1 MLSHIRWR
9 PPLAVLLGA
18 LASIPP
24 LAGAQAEPAPTY
36 RALLEQAQASAPRLA
51 ESRSDIARSEGL
63 ALQAAARPNP
73 TLGVEVENFAG
84 GGPFRG
90 AGLTETTAQIE
101 QTLELGGKRR
111 ARAAAG
117 RAEVDAARARSI
129 QSRADFAFDLADAYA
144 QAEAA
149 ERRVDLAEE
158 AVALAVEDARIANAL
173 VKAGKEADLRAVQA
187 RAAVQAARAA
197 HDGARAASAAAFGK
211 LTALAGSPRPLTEIV
226 ASLLDHADRSE
237 TIPQPDPMAAPS
249 YLSAQAAREA
259 AARRVRVE
267 RTKGTPDVAVSLGV
281 RRFNGDEATAMV
293 GGFSA
298 PFPLFDRNRGAISA
312 AQAEL
317 AGAEARLNA
326 ARLDAEAE
334 TRSATAR
341 AVAAHS
347 RIAAARES
355 EMAADE
361 AYRLTR
367 IGYQGGKLALAELN
381 TARRALTEARAQ
393 TLDARLERLG
403 AEAILAR
410 LQGVAPFG
418 DQ

>member
-1 MLSHIRWR
+1 MTSQIRWR

-18 LASIPP
+18 IASGLP
-24 LAGAQAEPAPTY
+24 LAGSLAEPAPTY
-36 RALLEQAQASAPRLA
+36 RALLEQAQVNAPRLA

-63 ALQAAARPNP
+63 AWQAAVRPNP
-73 TLGVEVENFAG
+73 TFSVDVENFSG
-84 GGPFRG
+84 SGPFRG
-90 AGLTETTAQIE
+90 TDLTETTARIE
-101 QTLELGGKRR
+101 QTLEFGGKRP
-111 ARAAAG
+111 ARVAAG
-117 RAEVDAARARSI
+117 RAEVDATRARST
-129 QSRADFAFDLADAYA
+129 QAQADFAFDLAGAYA

-149 ERRVDLAEE
+149 ERRVELAEE
-158 AVALAVEDARIANAL
+158 AVALAEEDARVANAL

-197 HDGARAASAAAFGK
+197 LDEARAASAAAFGK

-226 ASLLDHADRSE
+226 DSLLDHADRSE
-237 TIPQPDPMAAPS
+237 TTPQPDPMAAPS
-249 YLSAQAAREA
+249 YLAAQAAREA

-267 RTKGTPDVAVSLGV
+267 RAKGTPDVAVSLGV
-281 RRFNGDEATAMV
+281 RRFNGDAATAIV
-293 GGFSA
+293 GGFSM
-298 PFPLFDRNRGAISA
+298 PFPVFDRNRGNISA

-355 EMAADE
+355 EMAGDE

-367 IGYQGGKLALAELN
+367 IGYQGGKLSLAELN
-381 TARRALTEARAQ
+381 AARRALTEARAQ
-393 TLDARLERLG
+393 TLEARLERLS
-403 AEAILAR
+403 AEATLAR

>member
-9 PPLAVLLGA
+9 PRFAGLLGA
-18 LASIPP
+18 LASGLPTTAV
-24 LAGAQAEPAPTY
+24 LAEPAPTY

-51 ESRSDIARSEGL
+51 EAKSDIARSEGL
-63 ALQAAARPNP
+63 ARQAAAHPNP
-73 TLGVEVENFAG
+73 TLGVEIENFSG
-84 GGPFRG
+84 SGPFRG
-90 AGLTETTAQIE
+90 TSLAETTAQLE
-101 QTLELGGKRR
+101 QTVELGGKRS
-111 ARAAAG
+111 ARMASG
-117 RAEVDAARARSI
+117 RADVDAARARST
-129 QSRADFAFDLADAYA
+129 QARADFAFDLADAYA

-149 ERRVDLAEE
+149 ERRVELAGE
-158 AVALAVEDARIANAL
+158 AVALSEEDARVANAL

-197 HDGARAASAAAFGK
+197 LDEARAASAAAFGK
-211 LTALAGSPRPLTEIV
+211 LTALAGSSRPLTAI
-226 ASLLDHADRSE
+226 ASSLLDHADRSE
-237 TIPQPDPMAAPS
+237 TIPQPDPRAAPS
-249 YLSAQAAREA
+249 YLAAQAAREA

-267 RTKGTPDVAVSLGV
+267 RTRGVPDVAVSLGV
-281 RRFNGDEATAMV
+281 RRLNGDDSTAMV
-293 GGFSA
+293 GGVSV
-298 PFPLFDRNRGAISA
+298 PLPVFDRNRGNISA

-326 ARLDAEAE
+326 ARLDAEAD

-341 AVAAHS
+341 ALAAHS

-355 EMAADE
+355 EQAADE

-367 IGYQGGKLALAELN
+367 VGYQGGKLSLAELN
-381 TARRALTEARAQ
+381 AARRALTEARAQ
-393 TLDARLERLG
+393 TLDARLERLS
-403 AEAILAR
+403 AEAMLAR